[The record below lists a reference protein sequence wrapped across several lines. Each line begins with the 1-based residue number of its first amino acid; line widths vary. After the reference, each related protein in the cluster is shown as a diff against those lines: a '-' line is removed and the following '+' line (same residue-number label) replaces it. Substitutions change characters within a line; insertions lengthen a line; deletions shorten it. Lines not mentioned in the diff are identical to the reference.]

1 MGASFEVVPAGGVT
15 SAAGFVAG
23 GVYCGIKTSGDGKRD
38 LGVVASERPTTS
50 ALVVTKNKLKGSS
63 LKLTIRRAAA
73 GPIRAAVVNSGNANS
88 STGAQGDAD
97 AEEMAALAAALL
109 GIPEGEVATG
119 STGVIGR
126 LMPMDRVREG
136 FASIALTSD
145 GGAQFARAIMTTDLR
160 SKEHA
165 VRFEHGGRTYTVGG
179 CAKGSGMIHPNMA
192 TMLSFVTTDAPVEA
206 AFLDAV
212 LRRVADRTYNMVTVD
227 GDTSCDDMVLLM
239 ANGAAGGEPI
249 RDGEGGDVFEGALF
263 EVCRH
268 LAREIARDGEG
279 ASKLIE
285 VTVETA
291 ATEDDARKAALAVAG
306 SMLTK
311 AAVKGSD
318 PNWGRIMNAVGYSG
332 ADMVEERACV
342 YIDDIQ
348 VYREGLPVPF
358 DEKAA
363 SARMSQ
369 PEVRLRVTLGLGDG
383 AATAWGCDLTEEYVR
398 INADYTT

>member
-1 MGASFEVVPAGGVT
+1 MPDYLVTWEMNITADSPLAGSF
-15 SAAGFVAG
+15 
-23 GVYCGIKTSGDGKRD
+23 
-38 LGVVASERPTTS
+38 
-50 ALVVTKNKLKGSS
+50 
-63 LKLTIRRAAA
+63 RAAL
-73 GPIRAAVVNSGNANS
+73 
-88 STGAQGDAD
+88 
-97 AEEMAALAAALL
+97 EALC
-109 GIPEGEVATG
+109 V
-119 STGVIGR
+119 
-126 LMPMDRVREG
+126 
-136 FASIALTSD
+136 
-145 GGAQFARAIMTTDLR
+145 
-160 SKEHA
+160 
-165 VRFEHGGRTYTVGG
+165 
-179 CAKGSGMIHPNMA
+179 
-192 TMLSFVTTDAPVEA
+192 
-206 AFLDAV
+206 
-212 LRRVADRTYNMVTVD
+212 
-227 GDTSCDDMVLLM
+227 
-239 ANGAAGGEPI
+239 
-249 RDGEGGDVFEGALF
+249 
-263 EVCRH
+263 H
-268 LAREIARDGEG
+268 LAQEIARDGEG
-279 ASKLIE
+279 ATKLIE